1 MKQQRP
7 VSLARRVWPA
17 LAVAGASAAFVSAL
31 DKPTQFVTDKVSLTG
46 AEDPAGSATVLS
58 VPPVEPIATV
68 AGSVR
73 PQGVATTIPPAP
85 QQAQPHP
92 QPQPQPQPVAPAAA
106 ACGPAING
114 PVVDT
119 RWGPVQVQAH
129 LTADHKV
136 CNVIAVQTPSAH
148 SRSIQINDYAR
159 PILHKRAIAAGSA
172 QFNGVSG
179 ATITSRGYA
188 ASLQYILDHN

>member
-1 MKQQRP
+1 MKQQAP
-7 VSLARRVWPA
+7 ISLARRVWPA

-46 AEDPAGSATVLS
+46 SEDTAAPATVLT
-58 VPPVEPIATV
+58 VPPADPNAA
-68 AGSVR
+68 AGAQ
-73 PQGVATTIPPAP
+73 PAPVATTIPPVPVAG
-85 QQAQPHP
+85 AA
-92 QPQPQPQPVAPAAA
+92 PVAPAPVSPAAPAASA

-136 CNVIAVQTPSAH
+136 CNVIALQTPSSH
-148 SRSIQINDYAR
+148 NRSIQIN
-159 PILHKRAIAAGSA
+159 S
-172 QFNGVSG
+172 
-179 ATITSRGYA
+179 
-188 ASLQYILDHN
+188 

>member
-1 MKQQRP
+1 MKQQAP
-7 VSLARRVWPA
+7 ISLARRVWPA

-46 AEDPAGSATVLS
+46 SEDTAAPTAVLT
-58 VPPVEPIATV
+58 VPPVDPNA
-68 AGSVR
+68 AGGAQPTPV
-73 PQGVATTIPPAP
+73 VTTIPPVPVAGAAP
-85 QQAQPHP
+85 VPIAPA
-92 QPQPQPQPVAPAAA
+92 PVAPGAPTAAA

-129 LTADHKV
+129 LTADHRV
-136 CNVIAVQTPSAH
+136 CNVIALQTPSSH
-148 SRSIQINDYAR
+148 SRSIQINSYAK
-159 PILHKRAIAAGSA
+159 PILHKRAVAAGSA

-188 ASLQYILDHN
+188 ASLQYILDNN